1 MAPVSAGYLEAMG
14 IPLVAG
20 RTFRASDIEPPG
32 PVVIVNEAFAARYFS
47 VVGGHD
53 IAVGKTIGTRFG
65 SDSDP
70 AEHEVIGVVS
80 NTKYDLRQSP
90 APTIYIP
97 IPLRAVGT
105 IHVRGSGDL
114 NALSMQLRETVR
126 AGPPLF
132 RVRAITTQ
140 NDAIAQ
146 TMLRERLLA
155 LLSAFFGVV
164 GLTLA
169 AIGLYGVL
177 SYTVLQ
183 RTKEIGVRIA
193 LGAGQGQVVRSILKG
208 IGSAAAIGVLCGL
221 GGALY
226 LSQFVRALL
235 FEVTPLDFW
244 SLALPLSA
252 MMVVAVIAATIPG
265 VRASRV
271 DPVVALRRD

>member
-1 MAPVSAGYLEAMG
+1 
-14 IPLVAG
+14 
-20 RTFRASDIEPPG
+20 
-32 PVVIVNEAFAARYFS
+32 
-47 VVGGHD
+47 
-53 IAVGKTIGTRFG
+53 
-65 SDSDP
+65 
-70 AEHEVIGVVS
+70 
-80 NTKYDLRQSP
+80 
-90 APTIYIP
+90 
-97 IPLRAVGT
+97 
-105 IHVRGSGDL
+105 
-114 NALSMQLRETVR
+114 MQLRETVR

-155 LLSAFFGVV
+155 LLSVFFGVV

-208 IGSAAAIGVLCGL
+208 IGSAAAIGVICGL

-226 LSQFVRALL
+226 LSQFVRTLL